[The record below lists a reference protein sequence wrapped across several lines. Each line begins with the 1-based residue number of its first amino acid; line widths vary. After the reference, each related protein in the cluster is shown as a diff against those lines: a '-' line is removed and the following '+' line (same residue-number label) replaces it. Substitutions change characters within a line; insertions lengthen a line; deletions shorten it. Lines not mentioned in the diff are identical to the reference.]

1 MSATRNARLAWIA
14 QQLAK
19 GKSNANIVIEC
30 VATFRGVSEQV
41 ARKDLKA
48 VLQRFTEIENE
59 TIEESKTKFL
69 EVGWKLLEETRS
81 VAQYGAAAN
90 LFKTLAAISGLLES
104 TKTGGI
110 YAPAGEPGGAIS
122 GNPEASVV
130 RDRITAL
137 LKNKSVQTMAKE
149 SGIDLAVLKKARD
162 EE

>member
-1 MSATRNARLAWIA
+1 M
-14 QQLAK
+14 
-19 GKSNANIVIEC
+19 
-30 VATFRGVSEQV
+30 
-41 ARKDLKA
+41 
-48 VLQRFTEIENE
+48 
-59 TIEESKTKFL
+59 
-69 EVGWKLLEETRS
+69 EETRS